1 MGGLTVRILLAVVA
15 SLLLSGCWQLTIR
28 VPVPWGGNAEL
39 MADFRERHEENQ
51 RPPSHGADTTGGE
64 GEDGR

>member
-1 MGGLTVRILLAVVA
+1 VA

-51 RPPSHGADTTGGE
+51 RPPSRGADTTGE
-64 GEDGR
+64 EDEDGR